1 MNRPTLFIGSSSA
14 GLPVAEALQENLLSA
29 FEVEIWNQGSFE
41 IGDFNLEA
49 LVNNGRRFDFAVL
62 VVTPDDLIV
71 TNNISR
77 PSPRDNVIFEMGF
90 FLAILGRKQA
100 FIVHEKN
107 SNLKLPT
114 DIDGLNCATY
124 INPGRGNLN
133 GALGGACTKIK
144 TAASKKTEDSF
155 LAKQQEKERVINKF
169 VNDELKLICTALCA
183 PKSAGEAR
191 LRAFVFKKEG
201 SSLLCTHFWSPNPV
215 KEVVGDLMFGINS
228 ETEKQVAVV
237 KAAIRRKV
245 CAAPIS
251 VLPDELEGVHGE
263 IEKDLCFV
271 LASPILGPNGE
282 VWGTVDFDASSKIGE
297 EILLQDISQSILFE
311 LGKQLY
317 TVLATGF

>member
-1 MNRPTLFIGSSSA
+1 MNRPTLFIGSSSK
-14 GLPVAEALQENLLSA
+14 GLSIAEAIQENLISA

-49 LVNNGRRFDFAVL
+49 LINNGNRFDFAVL
-62 VVTPDDLIV
+62 VVTPDDL
-71 TNNISR
+71 TTTGNISR
-77 PSPRDNVIFEMGF
+77 SSPRDNVIFEMGF

-100 FIVHEKN
+100 FIIRERD

-124 INPGRGNLN
+124 INPGKGSLT
-133 GALGGACTKIK
+133 GALGAACTKIK
-144 TAASKKTEDSF
+144 TAAEKKTRESY
-155 LAKQQEKERVINKF
+155 LAKKQEKEERLSKF
-169 VNDELKLICTALCA
+169 INDELKLICTSLCA
-183 PKSAGEAR
+183 PNSPAEAKV
-191 LRAFVFKKEG
+191 RAFVFQKEE
-201 SSLLCTHFWSPNPV
+201 SSLRCSHFWSPNPV

-245 CAAPIS
+245 CASPIS
-251 VLPDELEGVHGE
+251 VLPEELEGVHGE

-271 LASPILGPNGE
+271 LAAPILGPNGE
-282 VWGTVDFDASSKIGE
+282 VWGTVDFDASSKMGE
-297 EILLQDISQSILFE
+297 EILLRDISQNILFE

-317 TVLATGF
+317 IVLAN